1 MGVPARKVESRRE
14 QKRPH
19 LRVVRSSR
27 PHASSKSRAAGSTAA
42 QNCRIFVALV
52 ALVALLGMGRV
63 WLSVQA
69 TAASFEATDLRQS
82 IKQERY
88 QGDMLEV
95 RQSALGAPSRI
106 QAIAGKAMN
115 MAPAESVTFLNLTE
129 GDASVAVQDSR
140 PTESG
145 VLGGVL
151 SRILDLT
158 AGEAQVLLV
167 GDVGL
172 AATR

>member
-1 MGVPARKVESRRE
+1 MGVVARKVSSRRE
-14 QKRPH
+14 PKRPH
-19 LRVVRSSR
+19 LSVVGASRSR
-27 PHASSKSRAAGSTAA
+27 TCSKARSAGNPAA
-42 QNCRIFVALV
+42 QNCRIFVAFV

-106 QAIAGKAMN
+106 QTIAGKAMN

-129 GDASVAVQDSR
+129 GDTAVTAQNPEPS
-140 PTESG
+140 ESAG
-145 VLGGVL
+145 LGSVL

>member
-1 MGVPARKVESRRE
+1 MGVPARKIDTGRTP
-14 QKRPH
+14 KGLH
-19 LRVVRSSR
+19 LRLVGSSR
-27 PHASSKSRAAGSTAA
+27 ARSGSRKKTAGAAAH
-42 QNCRIFVALV
+42 NCRIFVAFI
-52 ALVALLGMGRV
+52 ALLAVMGLGRV

-69 TAASFEATDLRQS
+69 TAASLEATDLRQS

-106 QAIAGKAMN
+106 KAIAGKAMN
-115 MAPAESVTFLNLTE
+115 MAPAESVSYLELSDSE
-129 GDASVAVQDSR
+129 DVASSQNVDHAASA
-140 PTESG
+140 G
-145 VLGGVL
+145 FGGVL
-151 SRILDLT
+151 AKLLDLT

>member
-1 MGVPARKVESRRE
+1 
-14 QKRPH
+14 
-19 LRVVRSSR
+19 
-27 PHASSKSRAAGSTAA
+27 
-42 QNCRIFVALV
+42 
-52 ALVALLGMGRV
+52 MGRV